1 MHVFLIAC
9 AQRECRFQLVL
20 DAVVLFGN
28 KFFLLFLRSIQ
39 TVYNIKRKLP
49 TVTRSRKLISISD
62 MFSFYIIT
70 IQVLVDL
77 AYAGHIQI

>member
-9 AQRECRFQLVL
+9 ARPESKFLLV
-20 DAVVLFGN
+20 DAVVL
-28 KFFLLFLRSIQ
+28 FFLLFLRGIQ
-39 TVYNIKRKLP
+39 TIYNIKRKLP

-70 IQVLVDL
+70 IQVIVDL